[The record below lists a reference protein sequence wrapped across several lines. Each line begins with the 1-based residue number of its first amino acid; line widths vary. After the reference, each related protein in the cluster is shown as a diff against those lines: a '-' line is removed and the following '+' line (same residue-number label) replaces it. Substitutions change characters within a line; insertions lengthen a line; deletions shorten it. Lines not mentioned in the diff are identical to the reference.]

1 MKITKQDEAA
11 ARVGGAI
18 IKIIFII
25 IFLIIVFK

>member
-11 ARVGGAI
+11 ARVSGVI

-25 IFLIIVFK
+25 ILMIIVFN